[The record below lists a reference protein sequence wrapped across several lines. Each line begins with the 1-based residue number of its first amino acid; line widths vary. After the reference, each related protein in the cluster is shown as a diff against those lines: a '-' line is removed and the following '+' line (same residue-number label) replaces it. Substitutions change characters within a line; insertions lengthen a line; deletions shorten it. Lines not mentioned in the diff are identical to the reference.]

1 MWKVLVKIDD
11 STIFVGVYGTL
22 RTHPWID
29 SAHLA
34 DDAYSLFAARAT
46 SMGWSSSDTK
56 GLGPV
61 LWGMNDAG
69 QDWDTAATR
78 VAWFQV
84 GAREPKDA
92 DRPLPVQPVLACAGD
107 TLGRVGSLE
116 LSAVSMLL
124 PLGAGGPSVAHLVSG
139 LNWYSTSD
147 PAARTTVHLT
157 LEPGEVDAI
166 RPVTADIVAAAQRI
180 DTGPF
185 AVDAVLPGTRD
196 VVPDPA
202 VVDDLWLGV
211 ARHPVTLACSV
222 PEWSLDAVGW
232 LVGLVAAVCT
242 SAGVRTSVLVS
253 ATPAA

>member
-1 MWKVLVKIDD
+1 VKIDD

-22 RTHPWID
+22 ETHPWID
-29 SAHLA
+29 STRLA

-46 SMGWSSSDTK
+46 SMGWSSPATN
-56 GLGPV
+56 GLGPVV

-84 GAREPKDA
+84 GAHEPKDA
-92 DRPLPVQPVLACAGD
+92 DRPLPVQPLLVCAAD
-107 TLGRVGSLE
+107 TLGRVGSLA

-139 LNWYSTSD
+139 LNWYSASD
-147 PAARTTVHLT
+147 PAARTAVHLT
-157 LEPGEVDAI
+157 IEPGEVDAV
-166 RPVTADIVAAAQRI
+166 RPVAADVVAAAQRI

-185 AVDAVLPGTRD
+185 AVNAVLPGSPG

-202 VVDDLWLGV
+202 VVDDLWLG
-211 ARHPVTLACSV
+211 AGRHPVTLACSV
-222 PEWSLDAVGW
+222 PEWSPDSVGW
-232 LVGLVAAVCT
+232 IVGLIAAVCT
-242 SAGVRTSVLVS
+242 AAGVRTSVLVS
-253 ATPAA
+253 VTPVESQL